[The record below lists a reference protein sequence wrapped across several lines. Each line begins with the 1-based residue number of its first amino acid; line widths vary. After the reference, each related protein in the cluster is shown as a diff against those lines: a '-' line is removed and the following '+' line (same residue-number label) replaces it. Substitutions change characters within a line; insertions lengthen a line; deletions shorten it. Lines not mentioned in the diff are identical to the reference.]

1 MDPNK
6 RTIILFLLFLSL
18 GCVNKVAAAPPP
30 AQATDTFPRPR
41 IIPTPRRYVN
51 DFEGLFTTGDQNR
64 LETILRHY
72 DTAQIVVVTL
82 DSSMFEPAELET
94 FTLTLFNTWGIGDS
108 VTNNGILVFISASAR
123 MMRIENGFGIEK
135 LLTDEETKQIID
147 SSFIPFFRQ
156 EKYYEGVL
164 AGILEIKKQLA
175 ARVKQKVKVSF

>member
-1 MDPNK
+1 MLVK
-6 RTIILFLLFLSL
+6 RTIIFFLLFLSL
-18 GCVNKVAAAPPP
+18 DCVNKVAAAPPP
-30 AQATDTFPRPR
+30 AHAIDTLPRSRIMPPR
-41 IIPTPRRYVN
+41 HYVN
-51 DFEGLFTTGDQNR
+51 DFEGLFTATDQNR

-72 DTAQIVVVTL
+72 DTAQIVVVTV

-156 EKYYEGVL
+156 EKYYEGAL
-164 AGILEIKKQLA
+164 MGILEIKKQLT
-175 ARVKQKVKVSF
+175 ARIKEKVKVSF